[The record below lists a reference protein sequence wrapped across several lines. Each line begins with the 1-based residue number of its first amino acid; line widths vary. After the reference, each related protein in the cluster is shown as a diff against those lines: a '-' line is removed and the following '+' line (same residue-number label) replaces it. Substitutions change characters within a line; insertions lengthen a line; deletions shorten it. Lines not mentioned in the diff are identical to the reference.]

1 MSLISAIPGQVT
13 RTDGTSL
20 GASANLDFLRSMA
33 VLMVLFDHLCR
44 HYQLDR
50 IGRVAVADI
59 GIFGVLLFFVH
70 TSLVL
75 MYSMERSALSG
86 LALIKNFYVRRFFR
100 IYPLSVLTVLAA
112 VALHLHATGRG
123 IDFGPRP
130 GAFELISNL
139 LLIQNL
145 TYSPS
150 VVGPLWTLPLEVQMY
165 LLLPFLF
172 LWRKRSFLW
181 LLLLWVVCGLLGHYP
196 QVIPSLA
203 WFTLL
208 LYIPN
213 FLPGVMAFTLPHR
226 PLIPAYWWPPLIVS
240 FSTAFALF
248 PGRRSGGVLCL
259 LLGVAIP
266 LFKQMTFRPLR
277 FVSNKIATYSYGI
290 YLGHS
295 FCIWFALTV
304 FQSWILFLIAI
315 VFLPMALYHG
325 LESPAIRLGTRLANK
340 LSKPRLI
347 VAAAAAQS

>member
-1 MSLISAIPGQVT
+1 M
-13 RTDGTSL
+13 
-20 GASANLDFLRSMA
+20 
-33 VLMVLFDHLCR
+33 LMVLFDHLCR

-112 VALHLHATGRG
+112 VALHLYATGRG

-181 LLLLWVVCGLLGHYP
+181 LLVLWVVCGLLGHYP

-240 FSTAFALF
+240 DVF
-248 PGRRSGGVLCL
+248 VWD
-259 LLGVAIP
+259 LLGTLILHLVRAHSLPELDIVLDSNRILADGSLSRARKPGYSPGNATGKQTFQTSADRCCRRGAVMTGNLRRGLDCLFTGRMTLRRDVYSVASI
-266 LFKQMTFRPLR
+266 
-277 FVSNKIATYSYGI
+277 
-290 YLGHS
+290 
-295 FCIWFALTV
+295 
-304 FQSWILFLIAI
+304 
-315 VFLPMALYHG
+315 
-325 LESPAIRLGTRLANK
+325 TR
-340 LSKPRLI
+340 
-347 VAAAAAQS
+347 

>member
-1 MSLISAIPGQVT
+1 MMPISAIPRPVT
-13 RTDGTSL
+13 KTEGSSL

-33 VLMVLFDHLCR
+33 VLMVMFDHLCR
-44 HYQLDR
+44 HYHLDR
-50 IGRVAVADI
+50 LGRVSVADV
-59 GIFGVLLFFVH
+59 GIFGVLVFFVH

-86 LALIKNFYVRRFFR
+86 FALVKNFYVRRFFR

-130 GAFELISNL
+130 GFLELISNL

-145 TYSPS
+145 TFSAS
-150 VVGPLWTLPLEVQMY
+150 IVGPLWTLPLEVQMY

-172 LWRKRSFLW
+172 LWKKRSFLR
-181 LLLLWVVCGLLGHYP
+181 LLLLWVVCGFLGHYP
-196 QVIPSLA
+196 QVIPGLA

-213 FLPGVMAFTLPHR
+213 FLPGVMAFTLPR
-226 PLIPAYWWPPLIVS
+226 RSFIPAYCWPPLIVS
-240 FSTAFALF
+240 LVTAFVLF

-259 LLGVAIP
+259 LLGIAIP
-266 LFKQMTFRPLR
+266 LFKEMTFRPLR
-277 FVSNKIATYSYGI
+277 LVSNKIATYSYGI

-295 FCIWFALTV
+295 FCIWFALTI
-304 FQSWILFLIAI
+304 FNSWILFLITI

-340 LSKPRLI
+340 VSKPRVI

>member
-1 MSLISAIPGQVT
+1 M
-13 RTDGTSL
+13 L

-44 HYQLDR
+44 HYHLDQL
-50 IGRVAVADI
+50 GPVAVANA
-59 GIFGVLLFFVH
+59 GFFGVLLFFVH

-75 MYSMERSALSG
+75 MYSMDRSALSG
-86 LALIKNFYVRRFFR
+86 FALVKTFYVRRFFR

-112 VALHLHATGRG
+112 VALQLHATGRD

-130 GAFELISNL
+130 GFLELISNL

-145 TYSPS
+145 TFSPS
-150 VVGPLWTLPLEVQMY
+150 IVGPLWTLPLEVQMY

-172 LWRKRSFLW
+172 LWRKRSFLR
-181 LLLLWVVCGLLGHYP
+181 LLVLWAVCGLLGHYP
-196 QVIPSLA
+196 QVIPGLA
-203 WFTLL
+203 WFSLL

-213 FLPGVMAFTLPHR
+213 FLPGVMAFTLPRR
-226 PLIPAYWWPPLIVS
+226 PVISAYWWPPFI
-240 FSTAFALF
+240 FSLATAFVLS

-259 LLGVAIP
+259 LLGIAIP
-266 LFKQMTFRPLR
+266 LFKEMTFRPLR

-295 FCIWFALTV
+295 FCIWFALTI
-304 FQSWILFLIAI
+304 FHSWILFLITI

-325 LESPAIRLGTRLANK
+325 LESPALRFGSRLADK
-340 LSKPRLI
+340 LSKPRLA
-347 VAAAAAQS
+347 VKATAV